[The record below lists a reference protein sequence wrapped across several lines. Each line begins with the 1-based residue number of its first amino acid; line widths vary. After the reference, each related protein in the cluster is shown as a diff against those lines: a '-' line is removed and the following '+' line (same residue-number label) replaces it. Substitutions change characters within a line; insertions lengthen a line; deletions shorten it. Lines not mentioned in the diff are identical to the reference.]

1 MTFSDTMALSRR
13 RLMESSALGLG
24 LGLLSPAVLAQ
35 TSTATAPPLT
45 GANPA
50 EILRIANAFS
60 RGAQPLKQGLKLELP
75 VLGDN
80 PASVPAKAKV
90 ELPMTPTSY
99 CEAMIVIAE
108 GNPYPLACSFE
119 FTPHAGTAEVGIRLR
134 LIQSQ
139 AIQVL
144 ARMNDGRVL
153 VARQHISVTA
163 GSCGM

>member
-24 LGLLSPAVLAQ
+24 LGLLPAAVLAQ
-35 TSTATAPPLT
+35 TSPVPVLA

-50 EILRIANAFS
+50 EILRISNAFS

-80 PASVPAKAKV
+80 PASVPVKARV

-99 CEAMIVIAE
+99 CEAMIIIAE
-108 GNPYPLACSFE
+108 GNPHPLACSFE

-139 AIQVL
+139 AIQAL

-153 VARQHISVTA
+153 IARQHISVTA

>member
-24 LGLLSPAVLAQ
+24 LGLLPAAVLAQ
-35 TSTATAPPLT
+35 TSPAPVLA

-50 EILRIANAFS
+50 EILRITNAFS

-80 PASVPAKAKV
+80 PASVPVKAKV

-99 CEAMIVIAE
+99 CEAMIIIAE
-108 GNPYPLACSFE
+108 GNPHPLACSFE

-139 AIQVL
+139 AIQAL

>member
-1 MTFSDTMALSRR
+1 MIFSDNTGALSRR
-13 RLMESSALGLG
+13 RLVESSALGLG
-24 LGLLSPAVLAQ
+24 LGLLPPAVLAQ
-35 TSTATAPPLT
+35 NRPAPPLA

-50 EILRIANAFS
+50 EILRITNAFA
-60 RGAQPLKQGLKLELP
+60 RGAPLLKQGLTLELP

-80 PASVPAKAKV
+80 PASVPAKARV
-90 ELPMTPTSY
+90 DLPMTPTSY
-99 CEAMIVIAE
+99 CEAMIIIAE
-108 GNPYPLACSFE
+108 GNPHPLACSFE
-119 FTPHAGTAEVGIRLR
+119 FSPHAGTAEVGVRLR

-139 AIQVL
+139 TIQAL

>member
-1 MTFSDTMALSRR
+1 MTFSDAAPLSRR
-13 RLMESSALGLG
+13 RLMEGSALGLG

-35 TSTATAPPLT
+35 TSTAPALT

-50 EILRIANAFS
+50 EILRISNAFS

-80 PASVPAKAKV
+80 PASVPVKAKV

-108 GNPYPLACSFE
+108 GNPHPLACSFE
-119 FTPHAGTAEVGIRLR
+119 FTAHAGTAEVGIRLR

-153 VARQHISVTA
+153 VARQNISVTA